1 MDYDTLPNNVYY
13 DANIINNDQS
23 GTKDP
28 PMLVFQDIRSTSIL
42 TYPHLYELSVVR
54 FNLETANSLPLWIP
68 SIQPTPPPTI
78 IPGLPPI
85 YGPPLAPGL
94 PPLMIFPGTPSI
106 TIPSIKNINLTTYS
120 FTLEYKQAD
129 GQTHTSGQTFVEY
142 EPSDYSAALPT
153 GDDTY
158 IPYYYVKSFN
168 TIVQMFNNALTK
180 ALVKLKTVV
189 DNPPSQYPPFFEWN
203 SDTSKFILNADVM
216 GYNLNDAF
224 ANYISIYCNSA
235 LYTLISGFESDYY
248 GIKAVDGKNY
258 RFKIRVDPRGLNLFQ
273 IDYLQKYYAIQLYQ
287 EYSSGSLFSPVA
299 SIVFTT
305 NMLPVIPS
313 NSSQPTIFSGDG
325 KLRNSG
331 NNNNLT
337 TMITDFESQ
346 DNNGYGF
353 CGSLSYIP
361 SAEYRFISMNQG
373 NDKINNIDI
382 TVYWKDQYSNL
393 HPFYLLPG
401 CKCDIKILFRKIKN
415 I

>member
-28 PMLVFQDIRSTSIL
+28 PTLVFQDIRSTSIL

-68 SIQPTPPPTI
+68 SIQPRK
-78 IPGLPPI
+78 PPI
-85 YGPPLAPGL
+85 IVRIQG
-94 PPLMIFPGTPSI
+94 MDVQ
-106 TIPSIKNINLTTYS
+106 IPQAYDPNLTTYS

-153 GDDTY
+153 GEGDTY

-180 ALVKLKTVV
+180 AFLKLKTVA

-216 GYNLNDAF
+216 GYNLNDASVD
-224 ANYISIYCNSA
+224 YISIYCNSA

-248 GIKAVDGKNY
+248 GIKALDGKNY
-258 RFKIRVDPRGLNLFQ
+258 RFKLRVDARGLNLFQ
-273 IDYLQKYYAIQLYQ
+273 IDYSQKYFAIQLYQ

>member
-68 SIQPTPPPTI
+68 SIQPRPSATLTVGVI
-78 IPGLPPI
+78 NGV
-85 YGPPLAPGL
+85 PL
-94 PPLMIFPGTPSI
+94 
-106 TIPSIKNINLTTYS
+106 TIPNPAYLFYNINLTTYS
-120 FTLEYKQAD
+120 FTLEYKDAW
-129 GQTHTSGQTFVEY
+129 GKTHTSGQTFVEY

-153 GDDTY
+153 VDGDTY

-180 ALVKLKTVV
+180 AFVKLYGLTELLT
-189 DNPPSQYPPFFEWN
+189 PFQPFFEWN

-216 GYNLNDAF
+216 GYNLNDASVD
-224 ANYISIYCNSA
+224 YISIYCNSA

-248 GIKAVDGKNY
+248 GIKALDGKNY
-258 RFKIRVDPRGLNLFQ
+258 RFKLRVDSRGLNLFQ
-273 IDYLQKYYAIQLYQ
+273 IDYSQKYFAIQLYQ

-353 CGSLSYIP
+353 CGSLTYIP

-382 TVYWKDQYSNL
+382 TVYWKDQYSKL